1 MVGAVCAYRFTSQI
15 KTITVKMIVFIALLR
30 KTDLIHSHPTGFERK
45 GWSFLFAPATR
56 QG

>member
-30 KTDLIHSHPTGFERK
+30 KTDLIHSHPTEFERK